1 MFRITHVLLAAAA
14 ATISMTSAA
23 QAQSTGKFQGIK
35 ANTGSCTF
43 SIKDGKRMLTLSND
57 FVVPDTPAPHWQ
69 VVDAAGHSY
78 LLQRLKIKGDKLN
91 SAITLP
97 AYVGDVAKVQVW
109 CAFAETTLGEAAF
122 ATPVC
127 ACPTETHTSAKFAG
141 VKAHTGTVSHQ
152 RHGTQSQ
159 LKLSDDFIV
168 PDAPAPHWQVVDSR
182 GNTYLLQALKVKGDK
197 VNRSIM
203 VPAHVPDIAKVQIW
217 CAYAEVLLG
226 EATFGKPVM

>member
-1 MFRITHVLLAAAA
+1 
-14 ATISMTSAA
+14 
-23 QAQSTGKFQGIK
+23 
-35 ANTGSCTF
+35 
-43 SIKDGKRMLTLSND
+43 
-57 FVVPDTPAPHWQ
+57 
-69 VVDAAGHSY
+69 
-78 LLQRLKIKGDKLN
+78 
-91 SAITLP
+91 
-97 AYVGDVAKVQVW
+97 VAKVQVW
-109 CAFAETTLGEAAF
+109 CAFAETTARRGGLRDAGLRRVRPTRTRHAAF
-122 ATPVC
+122 A
-127 ACPTETHTSAKFAG
+127 G
-141 VKAHTGTVSHQ
+141 VAAHTGLRVSHQ